1 MEYLNEEKRG
11 AAPRRKTR
19 LAYHAVK
26 RTFDFCF
33 SLLCIIGL
41 IPLFL
46 IVSIAIRIDSP
57 GPAFFIQTRVGEDG
71 KLFKMYKF
79 RSMCVDAEER
89 LSSLQKLNE
98 RDGPAFKMKH
108 DPRVTRVGHILRKTC
123 LDELPQLFNILRGEM
138 SFVGPRPALPKE
150 VEQYTLRQRGRLA
163 ATPGLTCYWQV
174 RKDSCST
181 FDEWVAL
188 DLKYIREQ
196 SVRVDLRLIFATIH
210 IVFTGKGAD

>member
-1 MEYLNEEKRG
+1 MEYLNEEKE
-11 AAPRRKTR
+11 AVPRKQTR
-19 LAYHAVK
+19 SVYRAVK
-26 RTFDFCF
+26 KVFDVCF
-33 SLLCIIGL
+33 SLICLIGL

-46 IVSIAIRIDSP
+46 IIAAAIRIDSP
-57 GPAFFIQTRVGEDG
+57 GPVFFVQTRVGKDG
-71 KLFKMYKF
+71 KPFRMVKF
-79 RSMCVDAEER
+79 HSMCADAEEK
-89 LSSLQKLNE
+89 LDSLQKLNE
-98 RDGPAFKMKH
+98 RDGPVFKIKH

-150 VEQYTLRQRGRLA
+150 VEQYTPYQRGRLA

-174 RKDSCST
+174 SKDTCTT

-196 SVRVDLRLIFATIH
+196 SVRVDLRLIFATIR
-210 IVFTGKGAD
+210 IVFSGKGAD